1 MVIKNREKKF
11 DTIVIGIG
19 AMGSSTL
26 YQLAK
31 NNKSVLGIEQ
41 SNIPNS
47 VGSSHGI
54 NRIIRLAYSEHPA
67 YVPMLRR
74 AYELWYDLEK
84 NCNEKRR

>member
-31 NNKSVLGIEQ
+31 KNKSVLGIEQ
-41 SNIPNS
+41 SNIPNYI
-47 VGSSHGI
+47 GSSHGI

-67 YVPMLRR
+67 YVPMLKR
-74 AYELWYDLEK
+74 AYELWDDLEK
-84 NCNEKRR
+84 NCNEKY

>member
-11 DTIVIGIG
+11 DSIVIGIG

-54 NRIIRLAYSEHPA
+54 NRIIRFYNSP
-67 YVPMLRR
+67 Y
-74 AYELWYDLEK
+74 
-84 NCNEKRR
+84 